1 MALVKYSRFWF
12 SARAL
17 PHAKND
23 YKQISAFD
31 ARALPDKKKKPTNWW
46 ADDLRKST
54 NGLLKNEFVQ
64 LTPAP
69 ERNEIWTN
77 REKHLLAA
85 RVQFINYTPCCA
97 ELTATPY
104 KQKATTQN
112 AFRSHLASI
121 LFQLVA
127 HLLFSM
133 LSMPPTF
140 RVLKWVDWA
149 IHVWAQKI
157 AYHKYSPRLE
167 TKLEYNLLKLELYF
181 VSELKISEMKCF
193 RYYFVTVDNI

>member
-1 MALVKYSRFWF
+1 MKY
-12 SARAL
+12 
-17 PHAKND
+17 
-23 YKQISAFD
+23 
-31 ARALPDKKKKPTNWW
+31 
-46 ADDLRKST
+46 
-54 NGLLKNEFVQ
+54 GLIEK
-64 LTPAP
+64 
-69 ERNEIWTN
+69 
-77 REKHLLAA
+77 KHLLAA

-104 KQKATTQN
+104 KQKTTTQN
-112 AFRSHLASI
+112 AFTSHLASI

-167 TKLEYNLLKLELYF
+167 TKLE
-181 VSELKISEMKCF
+181 
-193 RYYFVTVDNI
+193 